1 MDQKLRNV
9 GNIESFFD
17 RILPKTITENIF
29 YTNLPKT
36 ISSEWKTM
44 MLVDCNSNYTRDAY
58 AYGTVMIYLFAQPL
72 ASGMRDVATL
82 SAMEDELTEAIEN
95 AVDEHYHVRL
105 GSTYADY
112 DALRNLHCTIF
123 SIELMIF

>member
-36 ISSEWKTM
+36 ISSDWKTM
-44 MLVDCNSNYTRDAY
+44 MLVDCQSNYTHDAY
-58 AYGTVMIYLFAQPL
+58 AVGNVLIYLFAQPM
-72 ASGMRDVATL
+72 ATGMRDVATL
-82 SAMEDELTEAIEN
+82 SAMEDALTEAIEG

-112 DALRNLHCTIF
+112 DALRNLHCTIL